1 MVRSSLSLLLL
12 LGGALARAS
21 AADSARSAVTPVQK
35 VVQLMEGMMAKG
47 KEEKH
52 DEQVQFAAYKQ
63 FCDDNIAEKQ
73 RAIKEAN
80 EKLEVLSAD
89 IELHTT
95 DAAKMQ
101 KEIAEHEEDITVW
114 AGDQKAATKVRE
126 IEKADY
132 DTMHADYS
140 ESIDALER
148 AVDVLKQQDYDRKQD
163 PESLMQVASLKGLD
177 LIPESTKRM
186 VDAFLQDEPEGLAV
200 RAPEADAYEAKS
212 GGVVKMLEDLLDKF
226 VAERTTLE
234 KEEMNAKHAYEMLMQ
249 DLAAQVTQATADKD
263 EKSEAKA
270 KAMQSKATA
279 EGDFKDTVATRDA
292 DEAYLGDL
300 SATCEQK
307 ASDFESRQALRAEEL
322 EAINKAIEIISGSA
336 VKGNAETYLPSLAQ
350 RSKGRATALVS
361 VFMGRSQRGAQARVV
376 EYLQKRSHELSSPIL
391 LSLATRV
398 SSDPFERVK
407 KMIKDLIVRLMEEAN
422 EEAEHKG
429 WCDTELSTNEQTRKE
444 KTEAV
449 ETLHAEIDQLEASI
463 SKLTEDISVLSQAV
477 ADLDAAMAKATE
489 LRQEEK
495 ATNEQTI
502 KDSQEAQTAVSQAV
516 TVLKE
521 FYAQA
526 AESQA
531 FLQGRHAGSRKQEPA
546 VFSDTPY
553 QGMSAEK
560 GGVIGMLEVIQSDFA
575 RLESSTSAGEATSQR
590 DYDRQ
595 MTDNAVMKAQ
605 LGKDIEHKD
614 AMKQQGQQALVDLNN
629 DLSSAEKEL
638 NAANAYFEKLKP
650 SCVDAGMS
658 FQERAQ
664 RRQEEIESLQEAMRI
679 LNGEDLA

>member
-1 MVRSSLSLLLL
+1 VRSSLSLLLL
-12 LGGALARAS
+12 FVGASARAS
-21 AADSARSAVTPVQK
+21 AADTARSAVTPVQK

-73 RAIKEAN
+73 QAIKEAN

-95 DAAKMQ
+95 DAAKMT

-126 IEKADY
+126 IEKAEY

-148 AVDVLKQQDYDRKQD
+148 AVDVLKQQAYDRKQD

-186 VDAFLQDEPEGLAV
+186 VDAFLQDE

-249 DLAAQVTQATADKD
+249 DLTAQVTQATADKD

-361 VFMGRSQRGAQARVV
+361 VFMGRSQHGAQARVV

-398 SSDPFERVK
+398 SSDPFEQVK
-407 KMIKDLIVRLMEEAN
+407 KMIKDLVVRLMEEAN

-429 WCDTELSTNEQTRKE
+429 WCDKELATNEHTRKE
-444 KTEAV
+444 KTDSV
-449 ETLHAEIDQLEASI
+449 ETLRAEIDELTSSVA
-463 SKLTEDISVLSQAV
+463 KLTEDVAELSKEVAELDEAVSKATSLREDEKAKNTQTIQDAMAAQSAV
-477 ADLDAAMAKATE
+477 A
-489 LRQEEK
+489 
-495 ATNEQTI
+495 
-502 KDSQEAQTAVSQAV
+502 QAL
-516 TVLKE
+516 TVLKD
-521 FYAQA
+521 FYTKASEATAFVQQQPEA
-526 AESQA
+526 PEIFDKPYKGMGAES
-531 FLQGRHAGSRKQEPA
+531 
-546 VFSDTPY
+546 
-553 QGMSAEK
+553 
-560 GGVIGMLEVIQSDFA
+560 GGVVGMLEVIESDFA
-575 RLESSTSAGEATSQR
+575 RLETDTKSSEVTAQTE
-590 DYDRQ
+590 YDAF
-595 MTDNAVMKAQ
+595 MSDSKVDKASKT
-605 LGKDIEHKD
+605 KDIEHKTAKTQD
-614 AMKQQGQQALVDLNN
+614 DSEAMVTKKEDLEGT
-629 DLSSAEKEL
+629 EKEL
-638 NAANAYFEKLKP
+638 DAALDYFDKLKP
-650 SCVDAGMS
+650 SCVDAGVS
-658 FQERAQ
+658 QEDRGA
-664 RRQEEIESLQEAMRI
+664 RRKEEIESLQEALRI
-679 LNGEDLA
+679 LNGEDLP

>member
-249 DLAAQVTQATADKD
+249 DLTAQVTQATADKD

-398 SSDPFERVK
+398 SSDPFEQVK
-407 KMIKDLIVRLMEEAN
+407 KMIKDLVVRLMEEAN
-422 EEAEHKG
+422 EEADHKG

-449 ETLHAEIDQLEASI
+449 ETLHAEIDQLEASLA
-463 SKLTEDISVLSQAV
+463 KLAEDITELAKAV
-477 ADLDAAMAKATE
+477 AELDAAMSEATT

-502 KDSQEAQTAVSQAV
+502 ADAAAAQTAVAQAL

-521 FYAQA
+521 FYAKA
-526 AESQA
+526 GDATA
-531 FLQGRHAGSRKQEPA
+531 FVQQEPA
-546 VFSDTPY
+546 APEIFDAPY
-553 QGMSAEK
+553 KGMQSEN
-560 GGVIGMLEVIQSDFA
+560 GGVIGMLEVIESDFA
-575 RLESSTSAGEATSQR
+575 RLEADTKSSEATSQKE
-590 DYDRQ
+590 YDTF
-595 MTDNAVMKAQ
+595 MTDSKVDKESKV
-605 LGKDIEHKD
+605 KDIEHKT
-614 AMKQQGQQALVDLNN
+614 AKKQDESQTLTVKSEDL
-629 DLSSAEKEL
+629 EGTQKEL
-638 NAANAYFEKLKP
+638 DAALAYFDKLKP
-650 SCVDAGMS
+650 SCVDAGVS
-658 FQERAQ
+658 YEDRVA
-664 RRQEEIESLQEAMRI
+664 RRKEEIESLQEALKI
-679 LNGEDLA
+679 LNGEDIA